1 MHLAR
6 HRAWLRPGI
15 VLPVLA
21 VIAALAVIGCNLV
34 NDSLTGVRLD
44 KASPSACIK
53 SCVNDWDGQ
62 LKAEIDRH
70 QAAIRACQSSSKDH
84 GACERAEAAQHQSEM
99 ERISNGRRD
108 CMNNCHRQG
117 SGSAG

>member
-6 HRAWLRPGI
+6 HTGWIRAGF
-15 VLPVLA
+15 VLA
-21 VIAALAVIGCNLV
+21 VIMAVAAVIGCNLV
-34 NDSLTGVRLD
+34 NDSLTGVRLE

-53 SCVNDWDGQ
+53 SCVNDSDGQ

-70 QAAIRACQSSSKDH
+70 QAAIAACQASPESER
-84 GACERAEAAQHQSEM
+84 GACMRAEAARHSSAM
-99 ERISNGRRD
+99 EGIANGRRD

>member
-6 HRAWLRPGI
+6 HKAWIGAGL
-15 VLPVLA
+15 VLA
-21 VIAALAVIGCNLV
+21 LIAALVAVIGCNLV
-34 NDSLTGVRLD
+34 SDSLTGVQLNH
-44 KASPSACIK
+44 ASPNLCIK
-53 SCVNDWDGQ
+53 SCVNGSDGE

-70 QAAIRACQSSSKDH
+70 QAAIA
-84 GACERAEAAQHQSEM
+84 ACEGSPPNQRAACLRAEAAQHRAAM
-99 ERISNGRRD
+99 ERISTGRRD

>member
-1 MHLAR
+1 VHLAR
-6 HRAWLRPGI
+6 HTGWIRAGLI
-15 VLPVLA
+15 LA
-21 VIAALAVIGCNLV
+21 VIMAVAAVIGCNLV
-34 NDSLTGVRLD
+34 NDSLTGVRLE

-53 SCVNDWDGQ
+53 SCVNDSDGQ

-70 QAAIRACQSSSKDH
+70 QAAIAACQASPESER
-84 GACERAEAAQHQSEM
+84 GACMRAEAARHSSAM
-99 ERISNGRRD
+99 EGIANGRRD